1 MNPNAAFP
9 IPAGVSPFELP
20 RDTMRE
26 TLRTGPLEFPRGAI
40 AEIVGADSSGRTT
53 VAHSLLAAATAKEE
67 ICAFVDT
74 YDSFDPASATACGV
88 VLSQLVWI
96 RCGKNVEHALKAA
109 DLLIHA
115 GGFGVV
121 VLDLCQITPRA
132 ANAIPLS
139 YWWRFR
145 RAVEKTP
152 AILALLEKQPLA
164 KSSASLTLEMQ
175 RKQVVWA
182 GAPGFQ
188 VLRESELVA
197 IPRKPVRGFM
207 YSIQAKA
214 WA

>member
-1 MNPNAAFP
+1 MNPSAAFP
-9 IPAGVSPFELP
+9 ISAGVSPVELP
-20 RDTMRE
+20 RE
-26 TLRTGPLEFPRGAI
+26 TLHSGPLEFPRGAI

-74 YDSFDPASATACGV
+74 YDSFDPASAAACGV

-121 VLDLCQITPRA
+121 VLDLCQITPRV
-132 ANAIPLS
+132 ANSIPLS

-175 RKQVVWA
+175 RKKVVWA

-197 IPRKPVRGFM
+197 IPRKPTRSLPC
-207 YSIQAKA
+207 SIWAKCGA
-214 WA
+214 G

>member
-1 MNPNAAFP
+1 MNPSAAFP
-9 IPAGVSPFELP
+9 ISAGVSPVELP
-20 RDTMRE
+20 CE
-26 TLRTGPLEFPRGAI
+26 TLRSGPLEFPRGAI

-53 VAHSLLAAATAKEE
+53 IAHSLLAAATAREE

-74 YDSFDPASATACGV
+74 YDSFDPASAAACGV

-121 VLDLCQITPRA
+121 VLDLCQITPRV
-132 ANAIPLS
+132 ANSIPLS

-175 RKQVVWA
+175 CKKVVWA

-197 IPRKPVRGFM
+197 IPRKPARGSA

>member
-1 MNPNAAFP
+1 MNPNAAVP
-9 IPAGVSPFELP
+9 IQLGVSPG
-20 RDTMRE
+20 E
-26 TLRTGPLEFPRGAI
+26 TLQSGPLEFPRGAI
-40 AEIVGADSSGRTT
+40 TEIVGQDSSGRTT
-53 VAHSLLAAATAKEE
+53 IAHTLLAASTAKGE

-74 YDSFDPASATACGV
+74 YDSFDPASAAACGV

-96 RCGKNVEHALKAA
+96 RCGKNAESALKAA

-121 VLDLCQITPRA
+121 VLDLCQITPRV
-132 ANAIPLS
+132 ANGVPLS

-164 KSSASLTLEMQ
+164 KSSASLQLEMQ

-188 VLRESELVA
+188 ILRESELIA
-197 IPRKPVRGFM
+197 IPRKPMRSM
-207 YSIQAKA
+207 PHSIRAKA

>member
-9 IPAGVSPFELP
+9 ITLGVSPNELP
-20 RDTMRE
+20 SE

-53 VAHSLLAAATAKEE
+53 VAHSLLAAATANQE

-74 YDSFDPASATACGV
+74 YDSFDPASAAACGV

-121 VLDLCQITPRA
+121 VLDLCQITPRV
-132 ANAIPLS
+132 ANSIPLS

-164 KSSASLTLEMQ
+164 KSSASLMLEMQ

-197 IPRKPVRGFM
+197 IPRKPVRGSN
-207 YSIQAKA
+207 YSIRAKA

>member
-1 MNPNAAFP
+1 MNPSAAFP
-9 IPAGVSPFELP
+9 ISAGVSSVELP
-20 RDTMRE
+20 HE
-26 TLRTGPLEFPRGAI
+26 ILRSGPLEFPRGAI

-74 YDSFDPASATACGV
+74 YDSFDPASAAACGV

-121 VLDLCQITPRA
+121 VLDLCQITPRV

-164 KSSASLTLEMQ
+164 KSSATLTLEMQ
-175 RKQVVWA
+175 RKKVVWA

-197 IPRKPVRGFM
+197 IPRKPARSLPC
-207 YSIQAKA
+207 SIWAKCTG
-214 WA
+214 

>member
-9 IPAGVSPFELP
+9 ITPGVRPGDYVAHEPLCS
-20 RDTMRE
+20 
-26 TLRTGPLEFPRGAI
+26 GPLEFPRGAI
-40 AEIVGADSSGRTT
+40 AEIVGVESSGRTT
-53 VAHSLLAAATAKEE
+53 LVHSLLAASTAKEE

-74 YDSFDPASATACGV
+74 YDSFDPASAAASGV

-96 RCGKNVEHALKAA
+96 RCGKNADHALKAA

-121 VLDLCQITPRA
+121 VLDLCQISPRV
-132 ANAIPLS
+132 ANGIPLS

-152 AILALLEKQPLA
+152 TILALLEKQPLA
-164 KSSASLTLEMQ
+164 KSSASLSFEMQ
-175 RKQVVWA
+175 RKQVMWA

-188 VLRESELVA
+188 VLRESELAVA
-197 IPRKPVRGFM
+197 PRKPIRTPSTIG
-207 YSIQAKA
+207 IRATA

>member
-1 MNPNAAFP
+1 MNPNAAYP
-9 IPAGVSPFELP
+9 ILP
-20 RDTMRE
+20 EARPDHWQEHGQHE
-26 TLRTGPLEFPRGAI
+26 TLWSGPLGFPRGSI
-40 AEIVGADSSGRTT
+40 AEIIGAESSGRTT
-53 VAHSLLAAATAKEE
+53 VAHSLLAASTAQEE
-67 ICAFVDT
+67 ICAIVDT
-74 YDSFDPASATACGV
+74 YDSFDPTSAAAAGV

-96 RCGKNVEHALKAA
+96 RCGKNAEHALKAA

-132 ANAIPLS
+132 ANGIPLS

-152 AILALLEKQPLA
+152 TILALIEKQPLA
-164 KSSASLTLEMQ
+164 KSSASLALEMQ
-175 RKQVVWA
+175 RRQTIWA

-197 IPRKPVRGFM
+197 VPRKPIRASTIG
-207 YSIQAKA
+207 ILAKA

>member
-1 MNPNAAFP
+1 MNPNAAVP
-9 IPAGVSPFELP
+9 IPLGVSPL
-20 RDTMRE
+20 RE
-26 TLRTGPLEFPRGAI
+26 TLQSGPLEFPRGAI
-40 AEIVGADSSGRTT
+40 AEIVGPDSSGRTT
-53 VAHSLLAAATAKEE
+53 VAHSLLAASTAKGE

-74 YDSFDPASATACGV
+74 YDSFDPVSAAACGV

-96 RCGKNVEHALKAA
+96 RCGKNTEHALKAA

-121 VLDLCQITPRA
+121 VLDLSQIAPRV
-132 ANAIPLS
+132 ANGIPLS

-152 AILALLEKQPLA
+152 TILALIEKQPLA
-164 KSSASLTLEMQ
+164 KSSASLLLEMQ
-175 RKQVVWA
+175 RKQAVWA

-197 IPRKPVRGFM
+197 IPRKPVRAM
-207 YSIQAKA
+207 PHSIRAKA

>member
-9 IPAGVSPFELP
+9 IPFGVSLDVLP
-20 RDTMRE
+20 RE
-26 TLRTGPLEFPRGAI
+26 TLRTGPLVFPRGAI

-53 VAHSLLAAATAKEE
+53 VAYSLLAAATAKEE

-74 YDSFDPASATACGV
+74 YDSFDPVSAAACGV

-96 RCGKNVEHALKAA
+96 RCGKNVEHALKSA

-121 VLDLCQITPRA
+121 VLDLCQIAPRA
-132 ANAIPLS
+132 ANSIPLS

-164 KSSASLTLEMQ
+164 KSSASLMLEMQ

-188 VLRESELVA
+188 VLRESELIA
-197 IPRKPVRGFM
+197 IPRKPVRGSTH
-207 YSIQAKA
+207 SIRAKA

>member
-9 IPAGVSPFELP
+9 KALGVSPNELP
-20 RDTMRE
+20 SE
-26 TLRTGPLEFPRGAI
+26 TLRTEPLEFPRGAI
-40 AEIVGADSSGRTT
+40 SEIVGADSSGRTT

-74 YDSFDPASATACGV
+74 YDSFDPASAAACGV

-121 VLDLCQITPRA
+121 VLDLCQITPRV
-132 ANAIPLS
+132 ANSIPLS

-164 KSSASLTLEMQ
+164 KSSASLMLEMQ
-175 RKQVVWA
+175 RKKVVWA

-197 IPRKPVRGFM
+197 IPRKPVRGFN
-207 YSIQAKA
+207 YSIRAKA